1 MADIFFSY
9 AREDRATV
17 ARILSSLKSEGFSVW
32 WDNSLVAG
40 EQFDNRTREEIDGA
54 ACMVVAWSR
63 AAIASRYVPDE
74 ASIGMERKILV
85 PISLDGTRPPIGFR
99 SIHAVQMMEGSHD
112 ERMRELVS
120 GIQRVQSDPLTK
132 PLVRPPVL
140 PSLQRRS
147 LVSQIAT
154 NFLDGSK
161 GKNVPIEEFSSLF
174 RMEGHTGIFGIFFTI
189 GWFVTGAI
197 SLPDL
202 GRDSTF
208 ILSGIL
214 ICIAFLVLLFG
225 SMLLSGS
232 YSKER
237 SDRPADKA
245 LRDFRDR
252 KVRAWLALLS
262 AGYVLVCTSLIWLTG
277 GAYSPFIPF
286 YVMIF
291 TLTLS
296 RNRVSF
302 PGPGWLIS
310 IGFLIAIATAS
321 FGHYIVSSPLKE
333 TLFRLQYVPFYYSVA
348 AVFIGASLVVP
359 TISGWLFERKERERL
374 ESPDNEEAS

>member
-17 ARILSSLKSEGFSVW
+17 ARIVSSLKSEGFSVW

-245 LRDFRDR
+245 LRDFRDLR
-252 KVRAWLALLS
+252 RLDQPGCCERRSVASLLQ
-262 AGYVLVCTSLIWLTG
+262 GGGDGRTG
-277 GAYSPFIPF
+277 GRSAICECARPSSQPRRAASSCKGDFQAAYARRMAQAP
-286 YVMIF
+286 
-291 TLTLS
+291 
-296 RNRVSF
+296 R
-302 PGPGWLIS
+302 
-310 IGFLIAIATAS
+310 
-321 FGHYIVSSPLKE
+321 
-333 TLFRLQYVPFYYSVA
+333 
-348 AVFIGASLVVP
+348 
-359 TISGWLFERKERERL
+359 
-374 ESPDNEEAS
+374 